1 MAGELI
7 VQRAN
12 SKLVGLDVAIFDRV
26 MDELIFHMHNLKV
39 DETELA
45 YLKAMAIFDT
55 GRFDLRPRSLKEGE
69 KVEEAKMHIWRMLEL
84 YTRSKKPEDETRFAS
99 LVLKLHSLRSISS
112 AMRALDDATTSYRH
126 LFCDNLPDLNSQSN
140 TLKSS
145 NPPKRNSSNS
155 SNSSNNSSNCN
166 NSISSNCSSS
176 SSSSKE
182 ERVRIKSEPKGH
194 FD

>member
-1 MAGELI
+1 MGLIVAGELI

-45 YLKAMAIFDT
+45 YLKAMAIFDA
-55 GRFDLRPRSLKEGE
+55 GRFDLRSRSLKEGE

-84 YTRSKKPEDETRFAS
+84 YTRAKKPEDETRFAS

-112 AMRALDDATTSYRH
+112 AMRALDDATTSYKH
-126 LFCDNLPDLNSQSN
+126 LFCDNLPAMGSVSSKQQEATNDLNGQSN
-140 TLKSS
+140 SNNQPKSS
-145 NPPKRNSSNS
+145 
-155 SNSSNNSSNCN
+155 
-166 NSISSNCSSS
+166 IS
-176 SSSSKE
+176 K
-182 ERVRIKSEPKGH
+182 ERVRIKSEPRGH

>member
-99 LVLKLHSLRSISS
+99 LALKLHSLRSISS

-145 NPPKRNSSNS
+145 NPPKRNSSNNS
-155 SNSSNNSSNCN
+155 SNSN

-182 ERVRIKSEPKGH
+182 ERVKIKSEPKGH